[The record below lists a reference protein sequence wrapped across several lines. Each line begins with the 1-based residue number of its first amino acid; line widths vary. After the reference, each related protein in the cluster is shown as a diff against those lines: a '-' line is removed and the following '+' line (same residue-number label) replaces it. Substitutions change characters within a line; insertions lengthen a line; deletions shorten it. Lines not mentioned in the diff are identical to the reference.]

1 MTFAKYSESI
11 KIYTIIFQALSE
23 DFHLVVHVARL
34 RDCNEQGGPLAL
46 NPSPHKAKD

>member
-34 RDCNEQGGPLAL
+34 RDCN
-46 NPSPHKAKD
+46 DW